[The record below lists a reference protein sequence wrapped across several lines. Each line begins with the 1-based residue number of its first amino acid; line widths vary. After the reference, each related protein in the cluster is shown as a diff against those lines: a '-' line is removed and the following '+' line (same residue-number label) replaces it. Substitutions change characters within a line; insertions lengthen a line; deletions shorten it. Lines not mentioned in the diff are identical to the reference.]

1 MESENQSQSA
11 LERRRLAQT
20 ERELEACKLEIR
32 RLKDLVV
39 KLSELVLRNVLGKE
53 KV

>member
-11 LERRRLAQT
+11 LERRLAQT
-20 ERELEACKLEIR
+20 ERELESCKFEIR

-53 KV
+53 K